1 MLALTPDTRRY
12 VMESLAALSKFT
24 GTYEQRQD
32 IKKQTGLKWQSSN
45 RTVNLVKALLNDEIA
60 GNR

>member
-1 MLALTPDTRRY
+1 
-12 VMESLAALSKFT
+12 MESLAALSKFT